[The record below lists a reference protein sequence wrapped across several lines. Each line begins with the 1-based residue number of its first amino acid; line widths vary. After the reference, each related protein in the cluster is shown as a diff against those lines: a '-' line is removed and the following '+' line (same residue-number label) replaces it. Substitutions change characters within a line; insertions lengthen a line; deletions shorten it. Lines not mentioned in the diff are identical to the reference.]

1 MPPKPTTPHAAEIL
15 QNYWEDSLEPG
26 ELMRRSVEM
35 TKLSG
40 QLVAA
45 AQDGQVG
52 AVQLLNYGQGDLA
65 EVISGAW
72 TKYFL
77 TVGVVGAQVGQA
89 AACLSAWATTLGAML
104 AQMDTVV
111 VWAES
116 AIEAFEAARVA
127 EEAAGVNVDQLI
139 EQVKQEAKTQI
150 QAISGAAMAEL
161 AAVPSWAGNIP
172 AATPTP
178 GAGGKPGSEVTAGP
192 GQSPAVP
199 GNGTPSGVTAGP
211 RHGGAGTK
219 ALGNSSG
226 VTQGPGQA
234 TGAANHGP
242 ENPTGVT
249 NGPGQAAVSP
259 AVNSHGGG
267 GAPSTSGPTTAPAG
281 SSMPGSSAP
290 SGGNAVPGAGGQ
302 APTTSAP
309 SGATSGAP
317 AGAGTNAGGSGTGAS
332 PGAGANSGGT
342 GSAAPP
348 SPTPT
353 AEPISHATAPAPAAQ
368 GPAAVPA
375 AGVHSAVPGVEAAPI
390 AATAAGPT
398 AAAPT
403 AASAPLSAAPL
414 SAAAPLASA
423 ATGAVPA
430 PPPAPAP
437 PPVSALSPVGPAS
450 AVPPP
455 PPTMA
460 TPPPTVTNVPAAA
473 TPGPAPAPGPG
484 PGHAP
489 SPGPVPSAHTAAQS
503 STPVSHSSQQQ
514 NQDPAVPSSSGP
526 SGGGAV
532 GAIIAPLTG
541 NDPLIVPAVLA
552 PPASPLVAFGDQD
565 LAAVRAVVEA
575 AGGAAH
581 VHWAAGMLVSSGRR
595 QVVVTSD
602 RGRGWVPAEA
612 FLPADVMS
620 PWSHEDSSRWEGL
633 IDPAR
638 VIVEFAAAS
647 DWQLTALATT
657 FSSAPAVAAGVPWA
671 LVDGTDRAHPEL
683 LSGPVVTRFEL
694 QVSTERRRAVKHITD
709 SVKQREQVLWLAF
722 NADEK
727 AGSSE
732 ARRRMLSIFRDQLGR
747 IDNPRWVASLPWEQ
761 LEEEHHQLCVQ
772 DRAARV
778 DVRDVPVGQVDT
790 EGGACRRLL
799 AQAYAT
805 EAAMALRNPVA
816 LRALADATYS
826 WTMLLDMQF
835 TEPASPAA
843 PQVVAR

>member
-1 MPPKPTTPHAAEIL
+1 M
-15 QNYWEDSLEPG
+15 
-26 ELMRRSVEM
+26 
-35 TKLSG
+35 
-40 QLVAA
+40 
-45 AQDGQVG
+45 
-52 AVQLLNYGQGDLA
+52 
-65 EVISGAW
+65 
-72 TKYFL
+72 
-77 TVGVVGAQVGQA
+77 
-89 AACLSAWATTLGAML
+89 
-104 AQMDTVV
+104 
-111 VWAES
+111 
-116 AIEAFEAARVA
+116 
-127 EEAAGVNVDQLI
+127 
-139 EQVKQEAKTQI
+139 
-150 QAISGAAMAEL
+150 
-161 AAVPSWAGNIP
+161 
-172 AATPTP
+172 
-178 GAGGKPGSEVTAGP
+178 
-192 GQSPAVP
+192 
-199 GNGTPSGVTAGP
+199 
-211 RHGGAGTK
+211 
-219 ALGNSSG
+219 
-226 VTQGPGQA
+226 
-234 TGAANHGP
+234 
-242 ENPTGVT
+242 
-249 NGPGQAAVSP
+249 
-259 AVNSHGGG
+259 
-267 GAPSTSGPTTAPAG
+267 
-281 SSMPGSSAP
+281 
-290 SGGNAVPGAGGQ
+290 
-302 APTTSAP
+302 
-309 SGATSGAP
+309 
-317 AGAGTNAGGSGTGAS
+317 
-332 PGAGANSGGT
+332 
-342 GSAAPP
+342 
-348 SPTPT
+348 
-353 AEPISHATAPAPAAQ
+353 
-368 GPAAVPA
+368 
-375 AGVHSAVPGVEAAPI
+375 
-390 AATAAGPT
+390 
-398 AAAPT
+398 
-403 AASAPLSAAPL
+403 
-414 SAAAPLASA
+414 
-423 ATGAVPA
+423 
-430 PPPAPAP
+430 
-437 PPVSALSPVGPAS
+437 
-450 AVPPP
+450 
-455 PPTMA
+455 
-460 TPPPTVTNVPAAA
+460 
-473 TPGPAPAPGPG
+473 
-484 PGHAP
+484 
-489 SPGPVPSAHTAAQS
+489 
-503 STPVSHSSQQQ
+503 
-514 NQDPAVPSSSGP
+514 PSSSGP
-526 SGGGAV
+526 SGGGAA
-532 GAIIAPLTG
+532 GPIIAPLTA

-581 VHWAAGMLVSSGRR
+581 VHWAAGMFVSSGRR

-772 DRAARV
+772 ERAARV
-778 DVRDVPVGQVDT
+778 DVRDVPVGQVNT

-843 PQVVAR
+843 PQVVAG